1 MAEEEKEEIK
11 YGKNEKNIDSTA
23 FIFVLRILMALKSPR
38 DEAKK
43 SFVSMANGI
52 FKHYRV

>member
-43 SFVSMANGI
+43 SFVCMANGI